1 MRNHLSFL
9 RHYLEMVAA
18 MFVGMLVLGPVWTAL
33 FPGLSASPA
42 AAAMVMATDMA
53 LGMAAWMG
61 ARGHGRKAVVEMCV
75 AMYAPFVVLLVPYAL
90 GVIDGGALM
99 IGGHVL
105 MFPAMALAMLR
116 HRHEYAG

>member
-61 ARGHGRKAVVEMCV
+61 VRGHGRKAVVEMCA

>member
-61 ARGHGRKAVVEMCV
+61 ARGHGRKAVVEMCA